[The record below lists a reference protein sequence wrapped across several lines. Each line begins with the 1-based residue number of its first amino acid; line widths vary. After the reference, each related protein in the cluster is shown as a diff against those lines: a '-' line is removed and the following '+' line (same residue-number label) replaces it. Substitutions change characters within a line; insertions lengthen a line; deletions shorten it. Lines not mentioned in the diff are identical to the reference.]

1 MATVRERKP
10 GVWEVRAFSGR
21 DERGRPTQVSR
32 TVRGTKRDALRV
44 AAELTVRPVT
54 RAASAT
60 VAELLAGW
68 VEQSDATWATS
79 TRRDQR
85 SRAAA
90 ILADPLAKLPISR
103 VGVADVERWHT
114 RMRRAGVGETAIR
127 NRHTVLRAAFT
138 QAVRWGW
145 LSANPVG
152 TARLAHAKRI
162 PRAAMSADEVRRAL
176 DAAAGFDPAAALA
189 LRIAAVAGARRAE
202 LAALQ
207 WSDLRGDRLTIDSA
221 INTERHG
228 HRGDPMPPTLTD
240 APTKTANRR
249 VVVLDAGT
257 VEAIEALMLD
267 RQHLGPWMLSDGPD
281 PVNPDRVGAWWRR
294 ARKAAAIDRAW
305 RLHDLRHWSAT
316 VAITGGH
323 DVRTVAGRLG
333 HANPAMTLR
342 VYAHAVQ
349 AADEAVA
356 LTIGAALSPEAPADG
371 RRGA

>member
-10 GVWEVRAFSGR
+10 GVWEVRAFTGR
-21 DERGRPTQVSR
+21 DERGRPTQISR
-32 TVRGTKRDALRV
+32 TVRGTKKDAQRV

-60 VAELLAGW
+60 VAELLTQW
-68 VEQSDATWATS
+68 VEQNDVTWAAS
-79 TRRDQR
+79 TRRDNPG
-85 SRAAA
+85 RAAA
-90 ILADPLAKLPISR
+90 ILADPLAILPISR
-103 VGVADVERWHT
+103 VTVADIERWHT
-114 RMRRAGVGETAIR
+114 RMRRDGVGETAIK

-145 LSANPVG
+145 LGTNPVA
-152 TARLAHAKRI
+152 TARLTHAKQLQRSSMT
-162 PRAAMSADEVRRAL
+162 ANEVRRVL
-176 DAAAGFDPAAALA
+176 DAAAGFDPVAALA

-202 LAALQ
+202 LAALR
-207 WSDLRGDRLTIDSA
+207 WADLAGDRLTIDSA
-221 INTERHG
+221 IETERHG
-228 HRGDPMPPTLTD
+228 RRGHPMAPTLTD
-240 APTKTANRR
+240 APTKTGNRR
-249 VVVLDAGT
+249 IVVLDAET
-257 VEAIEALMLD
+257 VETIEALMLE
-267 RQHLGPWMLSDGPD
+267 RYSLGPWMLSGTAE
-281 PVNPDRVGAWWRR
+281 PVNPDRIGAWWRR
-294 ARKAAAIDRAW
+294 ARKAAGIDPAW

-356 LTIGAALSPEAPADG
+356 LTIGAALAAKDCTLDG
-371 RRGA
+371 

>member
-10 GVWEVRAFSGR
+10 GVWEVRAFTGR

-32 TVRGTKRDALRV
+32 TVRGTKKDALRV

-60 VAELLAGW
+60 VAELLAQW
-68 VEQSDATWATS
+68 VEQNEATWAAS
-79 TRRDQR
+79 TRRDNPG
-85 SRAAA
+85 RAAA
-90 ILADPLAKLPISR
+90 ILADPLAKMPISR
-103 VGVADVERWHT
+103 VSVADIERWHA
-114 RMRRAGVGETAIR
+114 RMRRAGVGEVAIK

-145 LSANPVG
+145 LSTNPAA
-152 TARLAHAKRI
+152 TARLTHAKRL
-162 PRAAMSADEVRRAL
+162 PRASMSAEEVRQVLA
-176 DAAAGFDPAAALA
+176 AAAGFDPAAALA

-202 LAALQ
+202 LAALR
-207 WSDLRGDRLTIDSA
+207 WSDLAGHRLTIDSA
-221 INTERHG
+221 IETERHG
-228 HRGDPMPPTLTD
+228 RRGDPMAPTLTD

-257 VEAIEALMLD
+257 VEVIEALMLD
-267 RQHLGPWMLSDGPD
+267 RQHLGPWMLSDTD
-281 PVNPDRVGAWWRR
+281 EPVNPDRIGAWWRR
-294 ARKAAAIDRAW
+294 ARKAAGIDPAW

-342 VYAHAVQ
+342 VYAHAVE

-356 LTIGAALSPEAPADG
+356 LTIGAALLPPEPRAES
-371 RRGA
+371 

>member
-10 GVWEVRAFSGR
+10 GVWEVRAFTGR

-32 TVRGTKRDALRV
+32 TVRGTKRDALRA

-60 VAELLAGW
+60 VAELLAQW

-90 ILADPLAKLPISR
+90 ILTDPLAKMPIAR

-127 NRHTVLRAAFT
+127 NRHVVLRAAFS

-162 PRAAMSADEVRRAL
+162 PRAAMSADEVRRVL

-207 WSDLRGDRLTIDSA
+207 WSDLAGDRLTIDSA
-221 INTERHG
+221 IETERHG
-228 HRGDPMPPTLTD
+228 
-240 APTKTANRR
+240 RR

-257 VEAIEALMLD
+257 VEAIEALMVE
-267 RQHLGPWMLSDGPD
+267 RQYLGPWMLSEGPE
-281 PVNPDRVGAWWRR
+281 PVNPDRIGAWWRR
-294 ARKAAAIDRAW
+294 ARKAAGIDPAW

-333 HANPAMTLR
+333 HANPAMTLK

-356 LTIGAALSPEAPADG
+356 RTIGRMLDPAE
-371 RRGA
+371 